1 MRILIT
7 GATGQVGYE
16 LVRLAP
22 VKDIELFPLGSKE
35 LDITDKENVSA
46 VVGKIKPD
54 LIINSAAYTA
64 VDKAETEVDLA
75 YAVNA
80 TGVENLAAACR
91 HQGIPLFH
99 ISTDYVFSGDQKKS
113 SGESDVASPINVYGA
128 SKLAGENALIELCPE
143 HLIMRTSWVFGVHG
157 QNFVKTML
165 RLGVERD
172 ELSVISDQYGSPT
185 SAASIARTLWHLVGR
200 YQNIGQLP
208 WGVYHYCGAPV
219 VSWHQFA
226 EQVVQKASE
235 LGLMTKA
242 PFVKAINQSEYPT
255 PAKRPSWSVLSCEKM
270 QTTFG
275 VSQSDW
281 EKELFQVLYEL
292 ASEHRPA

>member
-7 GATGQVGYE
+7 GAKGQVGYE

-22 VKDIELFPLGSKE
+22 QGMELFPLGSDE
-35 LDITDKENVSA
+35 LDITDKTNVVTVVEN
-46 VVGKIKPD
+46 IQPD

-64 VDKAETEVDLA
+64 VDKAEAEVDLA
-75 YAVNA
+75 YGVNA
-80 TGVENLAAACR
+80 TGVENLAATCC

-113 SGESDVASPINVYGA
+113 SDESGIVSPINVYGE
-128 SKLAGENALIELCPE
+128 SKLAGENALIQLCPQ

-165 RLGVERD
+165 KLGAERD
-172 ELSVISDQYGSPT
+172 ELSVIADQYGCPT
-185 SAASIARTLWHLVGR
+185 SAVSIAQTLWNLVER
-200 YQNIGQLP
+200 YQGAGQLP

-226 EQVVQKASE
+226 EQIFQKGSE
-235 LGLMTKA
+235 LGLLTNVPA
-242 PFVKAINQSEYPT
+242 VKAINQSEYPT
-255 PAKRPSWSVLSCEKM
+255 PAKRPSWSVLSCEKIR
-270 QTTFG
+270 TAFG
-275 VSQSDW
+275 LSQSDW
-281 EKELFQVLYEL
+281 KKDLLDVLCEL
-292 ASEHRPA
+292 ASEERLK